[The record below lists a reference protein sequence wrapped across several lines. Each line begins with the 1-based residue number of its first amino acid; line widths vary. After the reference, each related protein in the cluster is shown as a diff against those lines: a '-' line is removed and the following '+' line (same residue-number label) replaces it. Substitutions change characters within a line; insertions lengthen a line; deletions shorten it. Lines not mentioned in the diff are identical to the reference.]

1 MPGVGR
7 NSFKKAKEKAK
18 EKSNPQSLEGP
29 NPMSGKINFN
39 PNTRTAPP
47 DRSPDEVPTK
57 SIFARMTGYFPPT
70 TRMYNSA
77 LATPLPQQKPDFLD
91 LDGDGNKTEP
101 MTEAAKSKPLK
112 RPLKGNQDKLP
123 ENLKKEILDAPPL
136 ARHMKFCGGMS
147 KPYKKK

>member
-1 MPGVGR
+1 MPGL
-7 NSFKKAKEKAK
+7 KY
-18 EKSNPQSLEGP
+18 
-29 NPMSGKINFN
+29 
-39 PNTRTAPP
+39 
-47 DRSPDEVPTK
+47 DRSAEIMPTMGGDPLMRYT
-57 SIFARMTGYFPPT
+57 AAQPATPR
-70 TRMYNSA
+70 YNDA
-77 LATPLPQQKPDFLD
+77 AKMGMTPLPQQKPDFLD

-136 ARHMKFCGGMS
+136 ARHMQFCGGMS